1 MGWTSAGLLAS
12 SLVVAS
18 CSGGGAAASTSE
30 ETGALNPVGRGTHGI
45 ESLYPTDLFGIEWSD
60 SWGDGGDV
68 LDDPWLESG
77 SRDVRYEVED
87 GTLVITGGTHR
98 LYVRDP
104 AGVEQWGD
112 VEVTVYFK
120 RVADDNIPYSGM
132 TSVVRTNHLETNG
145 SAPCDTRGLS
155 ARLRN
160 DGLVDFGKEVSHPGT
175 VAEGQRR
182 IWPDGLPEDVWIGY
196 KHVVYDT
203 KEGVVQEVWVDTSGG
218 TAGGLWVKVAS
229 HVDEFSD
236 PSWGDEKPSCGP
248 DISPTLPLTNDETRE
263 GSESGKPNRSV
274 YFRADGLWEDGLQ
287 YKWAS
292 VREITVE

>member
-1 MGWTSAGLLAS
+1 MDWRSAGLLAS

-18 CSGGGAAASTSE
+18 CSGGGAAASAPESTESLR
-30 ETGALNPVGRGTHGI
+30 GAGLGAHGI
-45 ESLYPTDLFGIEWSD
+45 ENLYPTDLFGIEWRD
-60 SWGDGGDV
+60 VWENGGAV

-77 SRDVRYEVED
+77 SGDIRYEVDD
-87 GTLVITGGTHR
+87 GRLLITGNVHR

-104 AGVEQWGD
+104 DGNEQWGD

-120 RVADDNIPYSGM
+120 RVADDDIPYSGM

-203 KEGVVQEVWVDTSGG
+203 EEGVVQEVWVDTSGG
-218 TAGGLWVKVAS
+218 TDGGLWVKVAE
-229 HVDEFSD
+229 HRDDFSD
-236 PSWGDEKPSCGP
+236 LSWGDEKPACAP
-248 DISPTLPLTNDETRE
+248 DISPTLPLTNDDFRE